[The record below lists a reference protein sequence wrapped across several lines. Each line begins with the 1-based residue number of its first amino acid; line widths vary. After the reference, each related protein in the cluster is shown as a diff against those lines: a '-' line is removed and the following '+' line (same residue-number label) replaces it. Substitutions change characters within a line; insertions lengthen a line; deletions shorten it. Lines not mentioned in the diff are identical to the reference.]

1 MRHLSRF
8 VVPAALVTAAAVA
21 SPTAEAAWGFTHQ
34 NTIQYETRGFD
45 MALDSGFSSVHQLP
59 TFDVKTQGWV
69 LQFDALE
76 TLASL
81 TRKEFTNDGDEAM
94 GLHFG
99 AGVYKT
105 SLRKP
110 IKGDKDGGDIVGVVQ
125 PGGQLTLDTNSG
137 FSHMNAAVLGGVRM
151 GAQASK
157 GMGFGMYVVPQ
168 LGFASVRKLGGDK
181 PDPTESTIGLAV
193 GGQLQVSVW
202 VK

>member
-1 MRHLSRF
+1 MNPIARF
-8 VVPAALVTAAAVA
+8 VIPAALVTAAAVA
-21 SPTAEAAWGFTHQ
+21 SPAAEAAWGFTHQ
-34 NTIQYETRGFD
+34 TTTQYETRGFD
-45 MALDSGFSSVHQLP
+45 MALDSGFTSVHQLP
-59 TFDVKTQGWV
+59 TLDFKTQGWV

-99 AGVYKT
+99 AAVYKT
-105 SLRKP
+105 TLNKDV
-110 IKGDKDGGDIVGVVQ
+110 KGDKDGGDITGVVQ

-137 FSHMNAAVLGGVRM
+137 FSHMNAAVLAGLRM